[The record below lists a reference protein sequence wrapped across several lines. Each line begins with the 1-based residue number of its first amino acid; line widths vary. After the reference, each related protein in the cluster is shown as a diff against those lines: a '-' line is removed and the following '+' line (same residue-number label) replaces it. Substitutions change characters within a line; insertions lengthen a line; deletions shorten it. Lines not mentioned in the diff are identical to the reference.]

1 MFRKYLFISVL
12 FFLTIAFENAFAYD
26 PVTGGDRES
35 QNSTL
40 EKKMAQA
47 EPVYQPYYGPKK
59 RVAVTKFENK
69 VTGVYGNW
77 RLGEGFAEM
86 LTTELMNTGRF
97 IVVERQA
104 LQDIVGEQE
113 LGQTGLVKQESA
125 AKVGE
130 LLGAQIIVRGVVSEF
145 SLAESG
151 GGGGIGIA
159 GFRLGGKSSNA
170 HVGVDI
176 RLIDTTTGQVLYS
189 HNAAGHASSSSVGV
203 SVSRGIVDFGAEG
216 FNNTPLGQ
224 ATREAI
230 SDCVNFII
238 SKMESMPFSAKVI
251 KVTGD
256 NIYINAG
263 TNLNI
268 KPGMTFRAY
277 SVGESIVDP
286 DTNLVLGQEEK
297 MVGVIE
303 VKNAQDKFSIGYP
316 KSGCGSLKKGD
327 VLKLE

>member
-1 MFRKYLFISVL
+1 
-12 FFLTIAFENAFAYD
+12 
-26 PVTGGDRES
+26 
-35 QNSTL
+35 
-40 EKKMAQA
+40 
-47 EPVYQPYYGPKK
+47 
-59 RVAVTKFENK
+59 
-69 VTGVYGNW
+69 
-77 RLGEGFAEM
+77 
-86 LTTELMNTGRF
+86 
-97 IVVERQA
+97 
-104 LQDIVGEQE
+104 
-113 LGQTGLVKQESA
+113 
-125 AKVGE
+125 
-130 LLGAQIIVRGVVSEF
+130 
-145 SLAESG
+145 
-151 GGGGIGIA
+151 
-159 GFRLGGKSSNA
+159 
-170 HVGVDI
+170 
-176 RLIDTTTGQVLYS
+176 
-189 HNAAGHASSSSVGV
+189 
-203 SVSRGIVDFGAEG
+203 VDFGAEG

-297 MVGVIE
+297 MVGVVE
-303 VKNAQDKFSIGYP
+303 VKNVQDKFSIGYP
-316 KSGCGSLKKGD
+316 KSGCSSLRKGD